1 MANQQENLNRSFVNG
16 DITNISDDDTTVATG
31 HGVAF
36 GAGAHGNAAAGDGG
50 IASLGNVT
58 QADHGGVAA
67 DGSFIGGPVATNPVN
82 SIVAG
87 GGVDHSVA
95 GQGNVGINA
104 DHSVGGLANAGL
116 NFGAGGSAQ
125 GGGNVD
131 ASHHTNTAVSH
142 STGVNLATEGS
153 VAEADQSQTT
163 EVFKDSFNDLTDDH
177 SVHQDNSVE
186 QFRSEHVDVSD
197 SFDHFGD

>member
-16 DITNISDDDTTVATG
+16 DITNISDDDQTIATG

-36 GAGAHGNAAAGDGG
+36 GAGAHGNASAGDGG

-67 DGSFIGGPVATNPVN
+67 AGSFIGGPVATNPVN

-87 GGVDHSVA
+87 GGVDHSNA
-95 GQGNVGINA
+95 GQGNIGVNA
-104 DHSVGGLANAGL
+104 DGSLGGLSGAGL
-116 NFGAGGSAQ
+116 NFGAGGSAH

-142 STGVNLATEGS
+142 SSDVNLAAEGS
-153 VAEADQSQTT
+153 SATADQHQTT
-163 EVFKDSFNDLTDDH
+163 DVFKDSFNDLQDDH

-186 QFRSEHVDVSD
+186 QIRHEHVDISD
-197 SFDHFGD
+197 SYDHFGD